1 MKITGFR
8 PIIITKDAGSAVKL
22 FEELGFETR
31 HSKKAI
37 EDGSYD
43 SFILRNGDANRLVVL
58 ASKTIPRDLTGVSIS
73 VDDFQAAYDLLLA
86 HGFVNS
92 RGADRVTE
100 TGSSRSALLLSP
112 TGYAVMLTQHVKSAR
127 P

>member
-1 MKITGFR
+1 M
-8 PIIITKDAGSAVKL
+8 
-22 FEELGFETR
+22 
-31 HSKKAI
+31 
-37 EDGSYD
+37 
-43 SFILRNGDANRLVVL
+43 VL

-100 TGSSRSALLLSP
+100 TGSSRSTLLLSP